1 VATMECRPGRSVE
14 AQVYDLETAI
24 VHTRVRGQG
33 ACPRGRPVVAY
44 SWLASPRARLSGD
57 IKESAKKLTDAIPG
71 ARAGR
76 RSR

>member
-1 VATMECRPGRSVE
+1 ME

-44 SWLASPRARLSGD
+44 WWLASPRARLSRDVAVGA
-57 IKESAKKLTDAIPG
+57 EKLTDAIPG
-71 ARAGR
+71 AGAGR